1 MWDGACQESDEQE
14 AFKRQL
20 GKMTPAEIRDYALR
34 LVGRRPLGDNK
45 QDGQLGKVKGRCC
58 IHDVSHPC
66 FLTCCIQFV

>member
-1 MWDGACQESDEQE
+1 
-14 AFKRQL
+14 
-20 GKMTPAEIRDYALR
+20 LR